1 MEKTVGSW
9 QKAVAWGVHLFT
21 ALGIVAGFLALIS
34 IHEENW
40 QFAIFWMLIAF
51 IIDGV
56 DGNLARWFKVKEILP
71 HVNGKMMDY
80 VIDFANYALIPA
92 FLFYQYAFVPGI
104 MGLLLTLLILL
115 VSVVYYGL
123 DNMVTEDRFFTG
135 FPVLWNL
142 VMCCFVLVIDAPPW
156 VYGLLVVFF
165 AVMHFVPVRTVYPTQ
180 NRNYRMLTWVFTVI
194 FLSSLLVLVFQYPE
208 KPIVCLVGVYG
219 SMGYFVF
226 LSLYL
231 SVKFREKDLSE

>member
-1 MEKTVGSW
+1 MVKAVGLW
-9 QKAVAWGVHLFT
+9 QITVAWGVHLFT
-21 ALGIVAGFLALIS
+21 IMGIVAGFLALIS

-40 QFAIFWMLIAF
+40 QFAVFWMLIALM
-51 IIDGV
+51 IDGV
-56 DGNLARWFKVKEILP
+56 DGSLARWFKVKEILP

-92 FLFYQYAFVPGI
+92 FLFYQYGFVSGI
-104 MGLLLTLLILL
+104 MGMILTILILL

-142 VMCCFVLVIDAPPW
+142 VMCFFVLVIDASPW

-180 NRNYRMLTWVFTVI
+180 NRNYRKLTWVFTVI
-194 FLSSLLVLVFQYPE
+194 FISSLLFLVFQYPE
-208 KPIVCLVGVYG
+208 KPFVCLVGAYV
-219 SMGYFVF
+219 SLGYFGI
-226 LSLYL
+226 LSFFL
-231 SVKFREKDLSE
+231 SVKF